1 MLPTSEGC
9 HGGARRETRV
19 NKKCIRNSLNI
30 CGATPLMSQN
40 HVLTTSVA
48 LTRLSNFAT
57 LRNKI
62 VKNLKITMEIDHLR
76 SPGVL
81 CQL

>member
-1 MLPTSEGC
+1 MAYPDASTSTLNCLSSSGLRST
-9 HGGARRETRV
+9 GALVTFAFR
-19 NKKCIRNSLNI
+19 L
-30 CGATPLMSQN
+30 
-40 HVLTTSVA
+40 SVA

-62 VKNLKITMEIDHLR
+62 VKNLKIFMEIDHLR